1 MQSLFGSK
9 LQTQAGP
16 VDTAAALSG
25 KGHVGIYFSAHWCP
39 PCRGFTPKLAE
50 WYNANAEKLG
60 MEIVFVSS
68 DKDAGQF
75 DEYFGEMPWAAL
87 PFAER
92 DLKASLSKKFK
103 VNGIPAFVIVDGNG
117 NLVTDKGRNG
127 LASDPT
133 ALSFPWA
140 PKTFGDI
147 FTGPLV
153 KDGAAAPNGPLV
165 P

>member
-1 MQSLFGSK
+1 
-9 LQTQAGP
+9 
-16 VDTAAALSG
+16 
-25 KGHVGIYFSAHWCP
+25 
-39 PCRGFTPKLAE
+39 
-50 WYNANAEKLG
+50 
-60 MEIVFVSS
+60 
-68 DKDAGQF
+68 
-75 DEYFGEMPWAAL
+75 MPWAAL

-117 NLVTDKGRNG
+117 NLVADKGRNG